1 VLPRAFTRLSGD
13 QTLDR
18 VYRLSDAIEGGAKLP
33 YYLHKVEGSSPGFL
47 PSDTIP
53 LELEHGRFHFALYQ

>member
-1 VLPRAFTRLSGD
+1 VFVRLGGD

-18 VYRLSDAIEGGAKLP
+18 LDRPSDAAEGGAKLP
-33 YYLHKVEGSSPGFL
+33 YRLDEVERSSSGLL

-53 LELEHGRFHFALYQ
+53 LELEHGRFHF